1 MTIGLIALGAGVLA
15 HIAAAFLAA
24 RFLERSSPGL
34 LERSQHL
41 GDGPDGRRLWE
52 FTAGC
57 GMVPKWVSLI
67 GLLGALSF
75 LVGVVLVVSSLF

>member
-15 HIAAAFLAA
+15 HIVSALLAA

-41 GDGPDGRRLWE
+41 GAGPDGRRLWE
-52 FTAGC
+52 FSAGS
-57 GMVPKWVSLI
+57 GMIPKWVSLL

-75 LVGVVLVVSSLF
+75 LVGAILVVSSLF

>member
-15 HIAAAFLAA
+15 HIGAAILAA

-34 LERSQHL
+34 LERSQDL

-52 FTAGC
+52 FTAGS

-75 LVGVVLVVSSLF
+75 LVGAILVVSSLF

>member
-15 HIAAAFLAA
+15 HIASALLAA

-41 GDGPDGRRLWE
+41 GDGPDGRHLWE
-52 FTAGC
+52 FTAGS
-57 GMVPKWVSLI
+57 GMVPKWVSLL

-75 LVGVVLVVSSLF
+75 LVGVVLVVSSVF